1 MGLVAAL
8 AVLDILGSVELLP
21 VALTNTQG
29 RCLFRGD
36 GPLQQSPRKDM
47 QTKPPQR
54 VAKAILSAYALV
66 EPTVGWHHWA

>member
-8 AVLDILGSVELLP
+8 PVLEILGSVELLP
-21 VALTNTQG
+21 VALANAQG

-36 GPLQQSPRKDM
+36 GPLQQRPWKDM

-54 VAKAILSAYALV
+54 VAKAILGAYALV
-66 EPTVGWHHWA
+66 EPAVGWHHWA